1 MQRLNQE
8 SEDALAK
15 AERVELTTPA
25 GLQVWHAWNK
35 HAGNPLVLL
44 HGGSGSWNHWVRNVL
59 PLSETRAVWA
69 LDTPGL
75 GDSALPPGAMD
86 ADDLALPLSQG
97 LQALFGDE
105 AVDIVGF
112 SFGGLVLGFMAA
124 QQPQQVR
131 RMVLVGVPGLGL
143 SNNIV
148 NMKGFRD
155 NMSQAERD
163 AVHHNNLMAIML
175 HDETLITP
183 DLLAMQEH
191 NVRRD
196 RLRRRRIARS
206 DAMLGLQT
214 QWTCE
219 VHGIWGAL
227 DALYK
232 GKMDLLKDRLSAC
245 QLKSFHLVED
255 AGHWVQFE
263 RAPAFNQLL
272 KQCLP
277 LR

>member
-1 MQRLNQE
+1 MLNLKQE
-8 SEDALAK
+8 LNEALSHAT
-15 AERVELTTPA
+15 RIELQTA
-25 GLQVWHAWNK
+25 SGMQVWHVWNK
-35 HAGNPLVLL
+35 DAGQPLVLL

-59 PLSETRAVWA
+59 PLSQTRAVWA

-75 GDSALPPGAMD
+75 GDSELPAGAVD
-86 ADDLALPLSQG
+86 ADHLATPLAQG
-97 LQALFGDE
+97 LQALFGEE

-124 QQPQQVR
+124 IEPHRVK

-155 NMSQAERD
+155 NMTVSERE
-163 AVHHNNLMAIML
+163 AVHKNNLLAIML
-175 HDETLITP
+175 HDEELVTP
-183 DLLAMQEH
+183 DLMAMQAF
-191 NVRRD
+191 NVGRD

-206 DAMLGLQT
+206 DAMLALQS

-219 VHGIWGAL
+219 VHGIWGEL

-232 GKMDLLKDRLSAC
+232 GKMHLLPERLGQC
-245 QLKSFHLVED
+245 QLQSFQLIVG

-263 RAPAFNQLL
+263 KAPDFNHALQTCL
-272 KQCLP
+272 K
-277 LR
+277 

>member
-1 MQRLNQE
+1 MQYLNQAL
-8 SEDALAK
+8 DAARAK
-15 AERVELTTPA
+15 GERIELQTPS
-25 GLQVWHAWNK
+25 GWQVWHVWNK
-35 HAGNPLVLL
+35 HAGKPLVLL

-69 LDTPGL
+69 WDTPGL
-75 GDSALPPGAMD
+75 GDSELPPGAVD

-105 AVDIVGF
+105 TVDIVGF

-175 HDETLITP
+175 HDEAQITP
-183 DLLAMQEH
+183 DLLTMQEH

-206 DAMLGLQT
+206 DAMLRLQS
-214 QWTCE
+214 QWNCE
-219 VHGIWGAL
+219 VHGIWGEW
-227 DALYK
+227 DALYT

-245 QLKSFHLVED
+245 QLKSFHVVPG

-272 KQCLP
+272 MQCLP